1 MVDEVEIKNVGGR
14 GVASEATLQVLIDAV
29 RGRSGDQQSAARA
42 EQRMRDLNNR
52 ALRENTGEQKSF
64 SGTVKKTAGNL
75 TDLSKELMLYNRRL
89 GDFAGKLFGETSF
102 ITGLVR
108 HGDRLVDQFRDLSS
122 AGASFNNSIGDMI
135 TSSVNASM
143 NLNDFL
149 TMVQNNTQ
157 ELARFGGTATL
168 GAKMIG
174 EFSRDVRLGIGQRFF
189 EMGMTIE
196 SMNESMISY
205 MTLETMRG
213 RRSIRNDAE
222 TRASAANYI
231 GELDQLAKLTGQQKD
246 SLMSTQA
253 ALQTDAQV
261 RNQLSRVERDRGAA
275 SMEQLRSIYTLQQ
288 TALPGFHDSLM
299 DLSDGVAQSD
309 MARVLQQNVKGLDS
323 FMLRVSRGEVGME
336 EYTSYMATNVA
347 PVMQKYT
354 EGLDDA
360 TLQVMRGAGGFY
372 SAMAEAADGSHEF
385 TNFINMNSAAAKAEA
400 SRRGAITSYLG
411 RFEQSLQSLRSFI
424 METFINSEFG
434 KMLSGI
440 MDDVAE
446 DLTGTGT
453 GAIPKMK
460 DYITRSMGFLFGN
473 DDRSG
478 IVTKAFRWIADFI
491 QSDEFQKAW
500 TKLGEGVT
508 AVGNYFGAMY
518 EEWNSGKS
526 LWEILVG
533 EIGSFG
539 SLISTS
545 IKDLMGDEQLKAD
558 IVEAF
563 TKVYDA
569 ISETLTE
576 FWEGSRG
583 QTLANKIGD
592 YFEQIMLDIRN
603 QLNSSWVTGLLVDNG
618 NLREDNAASEQSAYS
633 SGSMSIEEARAYE
646 DRMRQRLERFEA
658 AAAGDIGA
666 RVSTRMNGPQAEQAA
681 QAVRDILNSNSYA
694 RGTSGFQN
702 FGSGTPAMLHNTE
715 AVVPRNT
722 PAGEAL
728 SDFYKNQSSNSFS
741 SGGGDQS
748 EVVNK
753 LSELNTNIVR
763 LLRTTEQGVGYQ
775 ERTAKGVRGM
785 GTDIFKG
792 AGAR

>member
-1 MVDEVEIKNVGGR
+1 MVDEVEIKNVGGPR
-14 GVASEATLQVLIDAV
+14 GAASEATLQDLVAAV
-29 RGRSGDQQSAARA
+29 RRQSGDSSSAARS
-42 EQRMRDLNNR
+42 EQRLRDLNNR
-52 ALRENTGEQKSF
+52 ATRENTNEQGRLKKAVV
-64 SGTVKKTAGNL
+64 GTTGTLK
-75 TDLSKELMLYNRRL
+75 DLSKELLLYGDRL
-89 GDFAGKLFGETSF
+89 GDFASTLFGSNSVLTR
-102 ITGLVR
+102 LVQR
-108 HGDRLVDQFRDLSS
+108 GDKLVDQFRDLSS
-122 AGASFNNSIGDMI
+122 SGASFNNSIGDMI
-135 TSSVNASM
+135 SSSVSASM
-143 NLNDFL
+143 NLDDFL

-157 ELARFGGTATL
+157 ELARFGGTTTQ

-174 EFSRDVRLGIGQRFF
+174 EFSRDVRLGIGARFF

-213 RRSIRNDAE
+213 RRSIRNDAQ

-246 SLMSTQA
+246 ALMSTQA

-261 RNQLSRVERDRGAA
+261 RNQLSRVEREQGAA
-275 SMEQLRSIYTLQQ
+275 QMENLRSIYTLQQ

-309 MARVLQQNVKGLDS
+309 MARVLQQNVVGLDR
-323 FMLRVSRGEVGME
+323 FMLRVSRGEVGMD
-336 EYTSYMATNVA
+336 EYTTYMANNVA

-372 SAMAEAADGSHEF
+372 SAMAEAADGSHEW
-385 TNFINMNSAAAKAEA
+385 TTLINMNTAAARAEA
-400 SRRGAITSYLG
+400 DRRGAVTSYLG
-411 RFEQSLQSLRSFI
+411 RFEQSLQALRSFI

-453 GAIPKMK
+453 GAVSIMK
-460 DYITRSMGFLFGN
+460 DYIVRSMGFLFGN
-473 DDRSG
+473 NDRSG
-478 IVTKAFRWIADFI
+478 IVTKAFKWIADFI
-491 QSDEFQKAW
+491 QSDEFQAGW
-500 TKLGEGVT
+500 TKLGEGIK
-508 AVGNYFGAMY
+508 AVGNYFGEMY
-518 EEWNSGKS
+518 EEWTSGTS
-526 LWEILVG
+526 LWDIFVG
-533 EIGSFG
+533 EIVSFG
-539 SLISTS
+539 SLIAQSFR
-545 IKDLMGDEQLKAD
+545 DLMGNDQLRSDVK
-558 IVEAF
+558 EAF
-563 TKVYDA
+563 VDMFSFIGESFNAFWQGPVGLSIQTTIEGYFLEIRDSILDWIQNLPFIGGQFETQAIQASQDNFMNNLEGRPETQSRSITGHDIANRIMELMMKQDA
-569 ISETLTE
+569 ALGWFGRETDSSRMI
-576 FWEGSRG
+576 GS
-583 QTLANKIGD
+583 
-592 YFEQIMLDIRN
+592 QIESLQN
-603 QLNSSWVTGLLVDNG
+603 
-618 NLREDNAASEQSAYS
+618 Y
-633 SGSMSIEEARAYE
+633 
-646 DRMRQRLERFEA
+646 
-658 AAAGDIGA
+658 
-666 RVSTRMNGPQAEQAA
+666 
-681 QAVRDILNSNSYA
+681 SYA
-694 RGTSGFQN
+694 KGTNGFEN

-728 SDFYKNQSSNSFS
+728 SDFYKNQSSKSFS
-741 SGGGDQS
+741 SGSGDQS

-775 ERTAKGVRGM
+775 EKTAKGVRGM

-792 AGAR
+792 AGTR